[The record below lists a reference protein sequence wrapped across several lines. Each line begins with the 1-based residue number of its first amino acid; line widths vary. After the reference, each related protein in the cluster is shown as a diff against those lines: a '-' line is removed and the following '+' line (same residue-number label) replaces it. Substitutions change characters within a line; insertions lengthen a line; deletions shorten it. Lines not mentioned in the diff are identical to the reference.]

1 MRQLLQENPPPMR
14 GGIWIDTYNG
24 IWNEEIAGTIKARID
39 GNNQYFV
46 TVMASA
52 ERGQATRKGE

>member
-1 MRQLLQENPPPMR
+1 MSKPTGGKALRQLLQNNPPPMR
-14 GGIWIDTYNG
+14 GGCWIDTYNG

-46 TVMASA
+46 T
-52 ERGQATRKGE
+52 ELQG